1 MSKFVEPPRT
11 GKVMGNE
18 VQARPVP
25 FERLRA
31 VQSAGASGDGLG
43 AVDEM
48 IGVVRE
54 YVTMADGSPID
65 VAELSGAAIQKL
77 YLFATD
83 MNAGGAADFT

>member
-1 MSKFVEPPRT
+1 MSKFVEPPRS

-18 VQARPVP
+18 VTAQPVP

-31 VQSAGASGDGLG
+31 VQAAGASGDGLA
-43 AVDEM
+43 AVEEM
-48 IGVVRE
+48 IGIVRDF
-54 YVTMADGSPID
+54 VTLADGSPID
-65 VAELSGAAIQKL
+65 VAELSSAAIQKL